1 MSTSSQVLP
10 GPAVRLDGVAA
21 DALETAQLR
30 ALWTRMTLIREHEA
44 VIKDLNSRGAI
55 RGSTHLYIGMEAGA
69 VGLVAAL
76 APEDLLIGYYRSH
89 GHALALGVPTRSI
102 ISEVI
107 GRVTGCCGGRGGTKH
122 LMDVSRNYL
131 GAYAIV
137 GQQVPMG
144 VGLALALK
152 QAVTAGERAPSL
164 TACMFGDGAVNQGV
178 ALEAFN
184 LAGVLEVPCLFVCEN
199 NEYAVSTPARR
210 MVSGGSIAARAAGF
224 GLASEEVDGMDVL
237 AVYDAAARARREVVN
252 GRPALLELR
261 TYRYQGHSVFQTE
274 EDSREPGELERY
286 KARDPIAALAGR
298 LTDAGVPAQELEDE
312 RQALVA
318 ALNADAEWCLEQ
330 PILAEVSEDDV
341 WAEQVEGL
349 ASWGVAA

>member
-10 GPAVRLDGVAA
+10 GPAVRLDGVAT
-21 DALETAQLR
+21 DTLETAQLR
-30 ALWTRMTLIREHEA
+30 ALWSRMTLIREHEA

-152 QAVTAGERAPSL
+152 QAVAAGERAPSL

-210 MVSGGSIAARAAGF
+210 MVSGGSITARAAGF

-274 EDSREPGELERY
+274 EDYREPGELERY
-286 KARDPIAALAGR
+286 KARDPIAALARR

-312 RQALVA
+312 RQALVT

-330 PILAEVSEDDV
+330 PILSEVSEDDV